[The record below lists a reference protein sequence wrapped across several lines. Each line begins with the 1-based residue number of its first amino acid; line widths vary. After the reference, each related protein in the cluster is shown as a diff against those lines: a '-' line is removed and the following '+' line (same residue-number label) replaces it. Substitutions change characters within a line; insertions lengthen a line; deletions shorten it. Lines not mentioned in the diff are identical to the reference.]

1 MLMDRKMQFS
11 YNVSSSQLDLQ
22 IQGNL
27 NQNHSK
33 LFWRY
38 KQTNSKVYTVRQ
50 EILKSQHT
58 IKRTKLD
65 TT

>member
-1 MLMDRKMQFS
+1 MFVDRKMQFS

-33 LFWRY
+33 LF
-38 KQTNSKVYTVRQ
+38 
-50 EILKSQHT
+50 
-58 IKRTKLD
+58 
-65 TT
+65 

>member
-1 MLMDRKMQFS
+1 MFVDRKMQFS

-27 NQNHSK
+27 NQIHSK

-38 KQTNSKVYTVRQ
+38 EQTNSKVYMVRQ
-50 EILKSQHT
+50 KILKSQHT